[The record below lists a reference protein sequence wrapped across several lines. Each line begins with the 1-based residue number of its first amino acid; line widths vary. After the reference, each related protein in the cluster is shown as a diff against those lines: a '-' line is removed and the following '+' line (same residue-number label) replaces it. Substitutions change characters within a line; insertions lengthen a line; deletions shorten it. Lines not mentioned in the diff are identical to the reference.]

1 MALKTKTVTN
11 AVHRTTITYEPPAD
25 AIKDGGRKW
34 LAETFNLINTHHQV
48 GVLTVAFGLG
58 GSITSIIF
66 EEKEVIPQRNLE
78 VETE

>member
-1 MALKTKTVTN
+1 MELKTKTVTN
-11 AVHRTTITYEPPAD
+11 AVHRTTITYEHPAYSS
-25 AIKDGGRKW
+25 KDGGKKW
-34 LAETFNLINTHHQV
+34 LLETFNLINTHHQV

-66 EEKEVIPQRNLE
+66 EEKENIPQRNLE

>member
-1 MALKTKTVTN
+1 MALKTKTITN
-11 AVHRTTITYEPPAD
+11 AVHRTTVTYEPPAD
-25 AIKDGGRKW
+25 AVKDGGRRW
-34 LAETFNLINTHHQV
+34 ISETFNLINAHHQV

-66 EEKEVIPQRNLE
+66 EEKETIPQRNLE